1 MPKTCRARSLLKGLR
16 LRSNRRAAGAPLTVI
31 LPGKRMPGTEDGSRP
46 EFAWRGAERSVTA
59 GRHWPHGSGED
70 RPASAARTRQR
81 PRAREA
87 ARQPTPQERAVPRL
101 PAAVGLVALPVS
113 VRAPLSATSRL
124 SAPEPGQA
132 PALACRRRALEKT
145 RKESCHTPSAHSGRG
160 RGPGARRVRKLADGE
175 FSPSIDVSLLPQA
188 SMQIRTVSEQAFNIF
203 PLSRFMI
210 AHKHHSLSSKVILVR
225 MVTQYRAGRLTRRP
239 NL

>member
-1 MPKTCRARSLLKGLR
+1 MTLQS
-16 LRSNRRAAGAPLTVI
+16 SRAAVMVVVI
-31 LPGKRMPGTEDGSRP
+31 DRPHSASSFRLDAEDLPGKRMPGTEDGSRP

-81 PRAREA
+81 PREREA

-132 PALACRRRALEKT
+132 PALACRRRALKKT

-188 SMQIRTVSEQAFNIF
+188 SIQIRMRPN
-203 PLSRFMI
+203 
-210 AHKHHSLSSKVILVR
+210 KHSISSH
-225 MVTQYRAGRLTRRP
+225 RAGL
-239 NL
+239 